1 MANDADCQCGLIYSS
16 PPSQGHHGLRVDMST
31 YITHVR
37 LSPPNS
43 NDHQH
48 ITHVRWQQTSK
59 SGESTKAAMVAFI
72 QEGNTVWVAGPP
84 DAQVG
89 VVNGNPPYLRTHADG
104 QWTNNLLSLPRF

>member
-43 NDHQH
+43 NDRQH
-48 ITHVRWQQTSK
+48 IT
-59 SGESTKAAMVAFI
+59 AMVAFI